1 MLVRRLGVSAESV
14 RMGKLFS
21 VVGPIVG
28 LAFVGLAAS
37 PRFIEYGWSRAT
49 LLALAGGIFTIALAV
64 HIKD

>member
-1 MLVRRLGVSAESV
+1 
-14 RMGKLFS
+14 MGKFFS

-28 LAFVGLAAS
+28 MAFAGLAAS
-37 PRFIEYGWSRAT
+37 PRFIEDGWGRAS